1 MNTSKKGASTLK
13 LVELAILTALIIVLQ
28 TTGTVIRIGTTPVSL
43 VLIPIVVGALLL
55 GPGAGT
61 FLGLVFG
68 AVVYIAGATGADSFT
83 FILFTDHPILTAL
96 TCFGKGAAA
105 GFLPGLLYRLLK
117 QWNDYAAVFIAAAAA
132 PIANTGLFILGG
144 LLMSG
149 TLSANFVAEGSTVI
163 YFLIIGCAGINFLL
177 EFALNLIVA
186 PAIHRIIVVVEKQL
200 RH

>member
-1 MNTSKKGASTLK
+1 MSASKRGSSTLK
-13 LVELAILTALIIVLQ
+13 LVELAILAAIIIVLQ
-28 TTGTVIRIGTTPVSL
+28 TSGTVIKLGATSISL

-68 AVVYIAGATGADSFT
+68 AITFFAGATGADQFT
-83 FILFTDHPILTAL
+83 FVLFSNHPFLTAL

-117 QWNDYAAVFIAAAAA
+117 AWNDYAEVFIAAATA

-144 LLMSG
+144 LAMSG
-149 TLSANFVAEGSTVI
+149 TMSTLAGDSSVI
-163 YFLIIGCAGINFLL
+163 YFLIIVCAGINFLL
-177 EFALNLIVA
+177 EFALNLIVS
-186 PAIHRIIVVVEKQL
+186 PAIHRIVVIVSKELKG
-200 RH
+200 